1 MQIGNGLYV
10 HTDRVYYPTCGDGI
24 IQAGETCDDGNTDD
38 HDLCSKTCQQRAPF
52 VSVWETTDIN
62 QTVTLPLVSGY
73 QYNFIVDW
81 GDGTSGLVT
90 SSGDNDR
97 AHTYAEPGEYTIT
110 IEGRSAGIQS
120 FEYFERSFPSISPQP
135 GRYRLA

>member
-1 MQIGNGLYV
+1 M
-10 HTDRVYYPTCGDGI
+10 
-24 IQAGETCDDGNTDD
+24 
-38 HDLCSKTCQQRAPF
+38 
-52 VSVWETTDIN
+52 SVWETTDIN

-110 IEGRSAGIQS
+110 IEGVLQAFSLS
-120 FEYFERSFPSISPQP
+120 STPERSFPSISPQP